1 MQAWLEDFK
10 LALIKEDL
18 EKIELLSEKKL
29 EDLSYAPQYLALLK
43 EALALF
49 TSRQKQLKLEMN
61 KLERAKKYV
70 Q

>member
-49 TSRQKQLKLEMN
+49 ASRQKQLKLEMN